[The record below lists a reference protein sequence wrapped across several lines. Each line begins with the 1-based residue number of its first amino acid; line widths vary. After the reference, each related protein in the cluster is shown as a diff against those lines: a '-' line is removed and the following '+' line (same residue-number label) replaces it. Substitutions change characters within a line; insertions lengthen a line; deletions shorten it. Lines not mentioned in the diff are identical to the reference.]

1 MAKIKKK
8 LNENQIKI
16 EINPEIYPL
25 EAVYGAA
32 YVFLDKAYLRLDGD
46 PEKKVI
52 VNIKSKNNLNKKELE
67 NLADDFLNELLNYGL
82 RYRISKNNKKIRE
95 YIVGTA
101 LLFASGEDL
110 EEKTKEDWQ
119 RDDLGI
125 AVPWEEKYKKK

>member
-1 MAKIKKK
+1 MSRYKVEKNK
-8 LNENQIKI
+8 NQIKI
-16 EINPEIYPL
+16 LVNPKLYPL

-32 YVFLDKAYLRLDGD
+32 YVFLDKAYLRLDGN
-46 PEKKVI
+46 PEKEITVQ
-52 VNIKSKNNLNKKELE
+52 IKSKENLDKKGLE
-67 NLADDFLNELLNYGL
+67 NLADDFLNELLNYSL

-119 RDDLGI
+119 TDLLGI

>member
-1 MAKIKKK
+1 MLRYKVERNK
-8 LNENQIKI
+8 NQIKVLV
-16 EINPEIYPL
+16 NPKLYPL

-32 YVFLDKAYLRLDGD
+32 YVFLDKAYLLLNGD
-46 PEKKVI
+46 PQKEII
-52 VNIKSKNNLNKKELE
+52 VQIKSKKKINQKGLK

-95 YIVGTA
+95 YIIGTA
-101 LLFASGEDL
+101 LLSASGEDL

-119 RDDLGI
+119 TDPLGI